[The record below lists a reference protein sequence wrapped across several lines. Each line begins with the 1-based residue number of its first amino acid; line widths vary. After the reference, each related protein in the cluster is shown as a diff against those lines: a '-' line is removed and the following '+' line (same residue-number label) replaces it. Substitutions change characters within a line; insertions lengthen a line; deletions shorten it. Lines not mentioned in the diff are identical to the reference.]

1 MTDKC
6 INNGEGLNNENVCIS
21 LPSKPEYVSVA
32 RMTSSVIANK
42 IGFNIEDIE
51 DIKVAV
57 GEACNNAVLHG
68 CGSNCNFDVR
78 FTIGYDSVIIEIK
91 DEGRGFEVEKC
102 PIPDMCNP
110 KEGGLGIFIIKSLMD
125 KVEVESSEEKG
136 TVIRMIKY
144 LGKED
149 EAYN

>member
-1 MTDKC
+1 MTGKC
-6 INNGEGLNNENVCIS
+6 ENNGEVLNKENVCIS

-68 CGSNCNFDVR
+68 CSSNFNVK
-78 FTIGYDSVIIEIK
+78 FTISHDNVIIEVE
-91 DEGRGFEVEKC
+91 DGGRGFDVEEC

-125 KVEVESSEEKG
+125 KVEVESSKEKG
-136 TVIRMIKY
+136 TIIRMIKY
-144 LGKED
+144 LNEED